1 MTCSPAYSARR
12 TGHPA
17 SDRSMFSFAPI
28 KAATALGGA
37 VLCFEDASLAARA
50 RHEINAYRRQRGV
63 A

>member
-1 MTCSPAYSARR
+1 
-12 TGHPA
+12 
-17 SDRSMFSFAPI
+17 MFSFAPI